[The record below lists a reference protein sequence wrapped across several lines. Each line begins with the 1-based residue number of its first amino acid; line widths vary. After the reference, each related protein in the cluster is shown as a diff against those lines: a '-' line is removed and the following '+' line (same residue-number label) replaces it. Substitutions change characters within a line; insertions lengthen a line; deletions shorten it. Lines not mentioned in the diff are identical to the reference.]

1 MWIGVLVLL
10 LILLAWNLRE
20 PFTIH
25 VEGELPS
32 LNVGKN
38 VGNVVEGVRNYTTR
52 PLYKMVV
59 QNIPYREHYR
69 KWRRHINN
77 M

>member
-1 MWIGVLVLL
+1 MWIGLLVLL
-10 LILLAWNLRE
+10 LLLLAWNLRE

-25 VEGELPS
+25 VEGELPT
-32 LNVGKN
+32 LK
-38 VGNVVEGVRNYTTR
+38 VGNIVESIRNRTSR
-52 PLYKMVV
+52 PLYKMVAR
-59 QNIPYREHYR
+59 NIPYREHYR

>member
-1 MWIGVLVLL
+1 MWIGALFLL
-10 LILLAWNLRE
+10 LLLLAWNLRE

-25 VEGELPS
+25 VEGELPT
-32 LNVGKN
+32 LN
-38 VGNVVEGVRNYTTR
+38 VGNVMESIQNHTTR
-52 PLYKMVV
+52 PLYKMAVR
-59 QNIPYREHYR
+59 NMPYREQYR